1 MSELKPKLVLAK
13 SNRGGRFK
21 LLLLLLFTFGLGV
34 FIGTKM
40 KTVEITD
47 SEAFK
52 GKNAKIGN
60 IRIDVQKKEEI
71 TSGDSNLTASI
82 LAPNQVKNGK
92 EVDNSTPLS
101 ESRID
106 KIYKY
111 TVQVSAFE
119 SMKKAQRVVSE
130 LKVKGYDA
138 YLVPT
143 SNSLVE
149 TWNLIKVGKFE
160 TQEEAQTAAN
170 ILQEKEMLEAII
182 EELK

>member
-34 FIGTKM
+34 FIGTKI
-40 KTVEITD
+40 KTVDITD

-60 IRIDVQKKEEI
+60 FRIDVQKKE
-71 TSGDSNLTASI
+71 
-82 LAPNQVKNGK
+82 K
-92 EVDNSTPLS
+92 EVDNSTLLS

-143 SNSLVE
+143 SNSLGE
-149 TWNLIKVGKFE
+149 TWNLIKVCKFE